1 MFSYS
6 QIDMKNMT
14 QPIQTRTQLARPV
27 IDEKYQN
34 REVFTLSVNK
44 FYDYSDQVGLFE
56 QDFEP
61 YTYLTIDTRDKEKV
75 PKTSEDDI
83 PTLVIEFMLS
93 EQFSERERTAYTFMT
108 LIGDIGGFNGAI
120 IIFPGLFM
128 NWYSS
133 KMFDAAIASE
143 IPSKKKNKRARQ

>member
-1 MFSYS
+1 M
-6 QIDMKNMT
+6 
-14 QPIQTRTQLARPV
+14 ARPV

-34 REVFTLSVNK
+34 REVFTLSVNN

-83 PTLVIEFMLS
+83 PTLIIEFMLS

-108 LIGDIGGFNGAI
+108 LIGDIGGFNSAI
-120 IIFPGLFM
+120 ILLPSFIM
-128 NWYSS
+128 SIYSS
-133 KMFDAAIASE
+133 HVYKRYIQME
-143 IPSKKKNKRARQ
+143 IPIRKKTKSLKSSPL